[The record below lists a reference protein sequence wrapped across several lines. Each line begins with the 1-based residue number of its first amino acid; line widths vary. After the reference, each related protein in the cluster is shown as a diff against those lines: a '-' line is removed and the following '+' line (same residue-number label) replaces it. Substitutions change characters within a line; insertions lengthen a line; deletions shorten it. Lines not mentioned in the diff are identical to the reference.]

1 MATMFRQRGG
11 VPGAAATIR
20 IAVASWP
27 GTRNTPHRFGGV
39 EFLIGE
45 REIGHLHGDRLL
57 DVPFPRAVHD
67 ELIAGGKVQPHHV
80 MPDSGWISFWLEEAG
95 DVAEAIAIL
104 RRSYDLIV
112 AQTRTAE
119 GAVGEGAGAGR

>member
-1 MATMFRQRGG
+1 MPTLFRQRG
-11 VPGAAATIR
+11 VPGAAETIR
-20 IAVASWP
+20 AAVASWP
-27 GTRNTPHRFGGV
+27 GTHDTPHRFGGV

-67 ELIAGGKVQPHHV
+67 EVIAASGGRVKPHHV
-80 MPDSGWISFWLEEAG
+80 LPDSGWISFWLEKDG

-104 RRSYDLIV
+104 RRSYDVIA
-112 AQTRTAE
+112 AQIERRKA
-119 GAVGEGAGAGR
+119 